1 MVTEIYSYGALE
13 IYRDVFNAIAMLS
26 NDKSFIKML
35 LTIGTVIGSFWA
47 IIIMM
52 FGDFVKPF
60 TNWILPVAV
69 IQTLLFM
76 PGKQVY
82 IIDVVQ
88 RKHAAVDNVPY
99 GLAVVAGTVSKFSHM
114 ITQKVEAIF
123 SLPDDLK
130 YSQSGGVFGAN
141 LMEKM
146 KVFSIYDE
154 NFAENMRQFVGQ
166 CVVYD
171 LALGRKYTIQDM
183 RNTHDM
189 WGLVSRNASE
199 ARSFL
204 WKDPYVPAEIITC
217 AEGVVKFNQQWQRQI
232 SETACKAGSLL
243 FGSDDWRR
251 LPVEGTSST
260 VQTGEPF
267 CRVPFAKE
275 QIVKHLPL
283 HFAQFVGASQ
293 SAQKIMQQ
301 QMMISAFVDGQE
313 YASRMV
319 GNAPNYA
326 VRKAYLQQNLNNN
339 TIAKLAA
346 HTLPMLRTSL
356 ELLCYSLFIFLIP
369 IIAFP
374 MGYRVLVSWSQVVLW
389 LSMWP
394 PVYAVLN
401 MIMMSAQSMK
411 TVPFAQSFN
420 PEGISLVSSLG
431 IQNISA
437 DISSQAGYLST
448 LVPFICIAIV
458 KGISQFMHLSSSL
471 MATGQS
477 AAASASSEELSGNY
491 NTGNVSL
498 DNHSLGNTSMLH
510 QNYNASMSSG
520 NFTQQLGHSSITTDT
535 QGDSIAHIEQSQLP
549 LSMNMAQNMAH
560 STHQAAAKELSQ
572 GHSIMQSVEKS
583 LGSTIENMGTF
594 GKTLSEST
602 NIQEGFTESQQR
614 EVGHA
619 MSQVQ
624 RAVDH
629 LSKDTGL
636 TKDKTSRLLASIGSP
651 KLAETFFG
659 ISGNSENVASSFSS
673 DQIKK
678 AKDISQEYSFD
689 DNLKISAQ
697 GMQSLAKHQN
707 SDEVQS
713 FVNNHQSSVAETAR
727 QSESAQKHFDESQR
741 LSSEARYMEDNS
753 VTMNR
758 NLNDKFVDWL
768 AHQPP
773 AFRHEGHMGE
783 RAALMMISR
792 DPELAQSYAEN
803 FQRQQM
809 ASMGYGSSSLPTEKD
824 LKQSYDS
831 HALGDVVQKDAVS
844 NLAKEANSL
853 RGHNLHSK
861 AEGMEDRI
869 TEGYSQAQ
877 QFMDQSKHDVLDEGR
892 QDMNREFNSRSNNVG
907 VFEVMGDVVDTA
919 VQTVA
924 RPAVKTLEWTGMMDM
939 SGNSEPKMDYTKQF
953 KEMGSTPSLKN
964 VSEIQSGDSSISFIE
979 GKDLSY
985 SPSRDI
991 SSKEPASSFGSM
1003 KNEIVRAT
1011 SSQMKMDTGMKH
1023 EFEDHAIKDQ
1033 VLENVVPYAPRET
1046 RESDLDAAFQMKD
1059 ISSNQFHDFINN
1071 ADLERK
1077 EEPLRDIQHHRGQED
1092 SEHHKVIPYSS
1103 LDSLSKDHGEP
1114 REFIREENITESRSA
1129 INASQ
1134 GNKDAFEDQGKTNH
1148 SVENVVPYAPKE
1160 RMGSNLQHRIDE
1172 SAIGEVKEKSYASS
1186 NDSQK
1191 RDIPLSHSNDA
1202 IESDPSRR
1210 VDSRDIS
1217 FSSPSVELK
1226 DSSVSFDNQR
1236 ERRIGEDQ
1244 IHSIQGIYHEHDT
1257 YSIPDQALEN
1267 VVPYASKERMESDPG
1282 YHMDER
1288 SLEPL
1293 KDQTSSSHLI
1303 HHDQSQVT
1311 MPVSS
1316 SDSISTEHHD
1326 QAIEQPRQRAKVVVM
1341 KQESQNV
1348 IEDLNQPSTLKKEQ
1362 K

>member
-13 IYRDVFNAIAMLS
+13 IYRDVLNSIAMLS
-26 NDKSFIKML
+26 NDKSFLKML
-35 LTIGTVIGSFWA
+35 LTIGTIIGSFWA
-47 IIIMM
+47 LLIMM
-52 FGDFVKPF
+52 SGDFVKPF
-60 TNWILPVAV
+60 TNWVLPVAV

-88 RKHAAVDNVPY
+88 RKHAVVDNVPY

-130 YSQSGGVFGAN
+130 YSQSGGIFGSN
-141 LMEKM
+141 LMENM
-146 KVFSIYDE
+146 KVFTIYDE

-171 LALGRKYTIQDM
+171 LALGRKYTIQDL
-183 RNTHDM
+183 RNTNDM
-189 WGLVSRNASE
+189 WGLVSREASQ

-217 AEGVVKFNQQWQRQI
+217 AEGVVKFNQQWQKQI

-243 FGSDDWRR
+243 FGSDDWKR
-251 LPVEGTSST
+251 LPVQGASNT

-267 CRVPFAKE
+267 CRTPFAKD
-275 QIVKHLPL
+275 QIIKHLPL

-293 SAQKIMQQ
+293 SANKIMQQ

-374 MGYRVLVSWSQVVLW
+374 MGYRVLVYWGQVVLW

-401 MIMMSAQSMK
+401 LIMMSAQSMK
-411 TVPFAQSFN
+411 TVPFSQSFS
-420 PEGISLVSSLG
+420 PEGISLASTLG

-477 AAASASSEELSGNY
+477 AAASSSAEELSGNY

-535 QGDSIAHIEQSQLP
+535 SGDSIAHIEQSQLP

-560 STHQAAAKELSQ
+560 SIHQRAAKELSQ

-583 LGSTIENMGTF
+583 LGSTIENMGTL

-602 NIQEGFTESQQR
+602 NIQEGFTESKQR

-619 MSQVQ
+619 MSQIQ
-624 RAVDH
+624 NAVDRLSQETG
-629 LSKDTGL
+629 LSKD
-636 TKDKTSRLLASIGSP
+636 KSASLLASVGTPEIM
-651 KLAETFFG
+651 KLGFG
-659 ISGNSENVASSFSS
+659 ISGGSRTETSSASR
-673 DQIKK
+673 DQIQK
-678 AKDISQEYSFD
+678 AKEISQQYSFEES
-689 DNLKISAQ
+689 LKISAQ
-697 GMQSLAKHQN
+697 GMQNLSKHQN

-713 FVNNHQSSVAETAR
+713 FVNNHQASVAETAR
-727 QSESAQKHFDESQR
+727 QSESAQKHFDTSQR
-741 LSSEARYMEDNS
+741 LSREANDMKENS
-753 VTMNR
+753 VTINA
-758 NLNDKFVDWL
+758 NLNDKLIDWL
-768 AHQPP
+768 ADQPP
-773 AFRHEGHMGE
+773 AYRHDGHMGK

-792 DPELAQSYAEN
+792 DPELAQSYAQD

-824 LKQSYDS
+824 LRQSYDS
-831 HALGDVVQKDAVS
+831 HSLDDVVQKDAVS
-844 NLAKEANSL
+844 QLEKEANIL
-853 RGHNLHSK
+853 RSNNLHSK
-861 AEGMEDRI
+861 VEGIEDRI
-869 TEGYSQAQ
+869 TQGYTQGQ
-877 QFMDQSKHDVLDEGR
+877 QFIDQSKHDVLDDR
-892 QDMNREFNSRSNNVG
+892 RKNMNREFNSRSNNVG
-907 VFEVMGDVVDTA
+907 VLEVMGDVVDTT

-924 RPAVKTLEWTGMMDM
+924 RPMVKTLEWTGMMDM
-939 SGNSEPKMDYTKQF
+939 SGNSEPKIDYTNQF
-953 KEMGSTPSLKN
+953 KEMGSSPALKN
-964 VSEIQSGDSSISFIE
+964 VSEIQSQESSLSFIE
-979 GKDLSY
+979 GKDISY
-985 SPSRDI
+985 SSASGGSNDRSVSLDNQKESRIGEDQNRQI
-991 SSKEPASSFGSM
+991 HSIQG
-1003 KNEIVRAT
+1003 IH
-1011 SSQMKMDTGMKH
+1011 H
-1023 EFEDHAIKDQ
+1023 EHDLHTIPDQ
-1033 VLENVVPYAPRET
+1033 KLENVVPYALKERI
-1046 RESDLDAAFQMKD
+1046 ESDL
-1059 ISSNQFHDFINN
+1059 
-1071 ADLERK
+1071 
-1077 EEPLRDIQHHRGQED
+1077 HHRTDED
-1092 SEHHKVIPYSS
+1092 S
-1103 LDSLSKDHGEP
+1103 
-1114 REFIREENITESRSA
+1114 
-1129 INASQ
+1129 
-1134 GNKDAFEDQGKTNH
+1134 
-1148 SVENVVPYAPKE
+1148 
-1160 RMGSNLQHRIDE
+1160 
-1172 SAIGEVKEKSYASS
+1172 
-1186 NDSQK
+1186 
-1191 RDIPLSHSNDA
+1191 
-1202 IESDPSRR
+1202 IE
-1210 VDSRDIS
+1210 
-1217 FSSPSVELK
+1217 L
-1226 DSSVSFDNQR
+1226 
-1236 ERRIGEDQ
+1236 
-1244 IHSIQGIYHEHDT
+1244 
-1257 YSIPDQALEN
+1257 
-1267 VVPYASKERMESDPG
+1267 
-1282 YHMDER
+1282 
-1288 SLEPL
+1288 L
-1293 KDQTSSSHLI
+1293 KDQSTSSHLT
-1303 HHDQSQVT
+1303 HHEQSQVT
-1311 MPVSS
+1311 MSVSS
-1316 SDSISTEHHD
+1316 SDSMPTELHD
-1326 QAIEQPRQRAKVVVM
+1326 QGIEQPIQRAKVVVM
-1341 KQESQNV
+1341 KQESPNV
-1348 IEDLNQPSTLKKEQ
+1348 IEDLNQPITLKKEQ